1 MNWVPIDPALVA
13 VGVRPVRSARQYPR
27 RDATFAEVRGVG
39 EVNSGSA
46 VCGRGRR
53 LNHPAARRSSRKGSF
68 ATVAGAANTVSV
80 PGMAQST
87 KTSVSGSPS
96 ALSM

>member
-1 MNWVPIDPALVA
+1 MNWAPIDPALVA

-46 VCGRGRR
+46 VCGRGRT
-53 LNHPAARRSSRKGSF
+53 G
-68 ATVAGAANTVSV
+68 V
-80 PGMAQST
+80 
-87 KTSVSGSPS
+87 
-96 ALSM
+96 